1 MAIGI
6 AIDKRMLVNGE
17 PLSLQTK
24 VYHKPLK
31 ILLTLLIK
39 TI

>member
-24 VYHKPLK
+24 VYQKPLK